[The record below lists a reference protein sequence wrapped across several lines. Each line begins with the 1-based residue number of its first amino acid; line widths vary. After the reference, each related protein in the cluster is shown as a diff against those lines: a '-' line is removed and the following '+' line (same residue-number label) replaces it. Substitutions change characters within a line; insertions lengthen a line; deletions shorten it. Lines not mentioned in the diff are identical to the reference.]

1 MKKIINE
8 TDLILEQMLQGFVY
22 EHDDLVERVAGSH
35 IIKSKYENKNNVSLI
50 SGGGSGHEPSHA
62 GFVGQGML
70 SAAVCG
76 EVFTSPTPDQV
87 LDAIQAVNYDRGVL
101 LIVKNYSGDLMNFE
115 MAMELAED
123 FDIDVEMVIVNDDIA
138 VEDST
143 FTTGRRGVAGVILVH
158 KILGAYADQGASL
171 IELKELGD
179 KLVKNIKT
187 LGVALKA
194 ATVPAVG
201 KPGFSLEEDE
211 IEFGVGIH
219 GEPGY
224 HKTKILSSKDLANTM
239 IDKLQSEFKWKAN
252 ENYGVLV
259 NGLGA
264 TPYMEQH
271 IFMND
276 VRERLDNEKI
286 AVTFKK
292 SGNLMTALDMTGL
305 SLTLIHLED
314 KEWVDA
320 LNYSVNTPEW
330 RIL

>member
-1 MKKIINE
+1 MKKIINN
-8 TDLILEQMLQGFVY
+8 TDLILDEMLAGFVY
-22 EHDDLVERVAGSH
+22 ENEDLVELVKGTH
-35 IIKSKYENKNNVSLI
+35 VIKAKYENNNNVSLI

-70 SAAVCG
+70 DAAVCG

-87 LDAIQAVNYDRGVL
+87 LEAINNVPNEKGVL
-101 LIVKNYSGDLMNFE
+101 LIVKNYSGDIMNFE
-115 MAMELAED
+115 MAMEMAAD
-123 FDIDVEMVIVNDDIA
+123 MDIDVEMVVVNDDIA

-143 FTTGRRGVAGVILVH
+143 YTTGRRGVAGTVLVH

-171 IELKELGD
+171 KELKELGD
-179 KLVKNIKT
+179 TVIPKINT

-201 KPGFSLEEDE
+201 KPGFDLEEDE

-224 HKTKILSSKDLANTM
+224 HKTKIDTSSVLANT
-239 IDKLQSEFKWKAN
+239 IVDKLKTSLDWKAN
-252 ENYGVLV
+252 DKYGILV
-259 NGLGA
+259 NGLGG
-264 TPYMEQH
+264 TPYMEQF

-276 VRERLDNEKI
+276 VKKRLDEEK
-286 AVTFKK
+286 VTVNFKK

-305 SLTLIHLED
+305 SLTMIALDDD
-314 KEWVDA
+314 KWLDA
-320 LNYSVNTPEW
+320 LNYKVDTPAW
-330 RIL
+330 R